1 MTIGGERGNPIPVNS
16 IEHEYELIH
25 ASACPCGG
33 AWEAGTQVVY
43 FDVAIRK
50 CCDRIEVTCLKCG
63 RSREVHFDISAFY

>member
-1 MTIGGERGNPIPVNS
+1 VAMTL
-16 IEHEYELIH
+16 HEYELIH

-63 RSREVHFDISAFY
+63 KSREVHFDISAFY